1 MLHFF
6 GMSYNRRYVNLNIT
20 LPSLFFESFG
30 RVAAEAMING
40 IPVVGSN
47 RGALPEVICDAGL
60 TLEIPALYTPET
72 RIAPTPDEVEPW
84 VDAIIHLWDD
94 TTLYNDLSAKS
105 LTRAERWQPDV
116 IARQYDDVL
125 SELIAK

>member
-84 VDAIIHLWDD
+84 GDAIIRLWDD
-94 TTLYNDLSAKS
+94 AEFYDDLSAKS
-105 LTRAERWQPDV
+105 QARAERRQPDV
-116 IARQYDDVL
+116 IARQYDDTL

>member
-1 MLHFF
+1 M
-6 GMSYNRRYVNLNIT
+6 
-20 LPSLFFESFG
+20 ESFG

-47 RGALPEVICDAGL
+47 RGALPEVIGDAGL

-72 RIAPTPDEVEPW
+72 RIAPTPEEVEPW
-84 VDAIIHLWDD
+84 VDAIINLWDD
-94 TTLYNDLSAKS
+94 ATLYNELSAKS
-105 LTRAERWQPDV
+105 QARAERWQPEI

-125 SELIAK
+125 SELIVK